1 MAEVD
6 LERLVLPALLALLVL
21 GAFLVLVTSGGTEES
36 LAPLP
41 AATTTATTAA
51 TTTPAPAT
59 GSSATPPRPV
69 TAPSGRFVKVQQ
81 GDTME
86 SIATAAAIS
95 VDRLAE
101 LNPSVDPDSLRVGQ
115 TLKLAR

>member
-21 GAFLVLVTSGGTEES
+21 GALMIVVTSGGAGQS

-41 AATTTATTAA
+41 VEPVRS
-51 TTTPAPAT
+51 TPAKAPAK
-59 GSSATPPRPV
+59 SAASAAS
-69 TAPSGRFVKVQQ
+69 APSGRFAKVKE
-81 GDTME
+81 GDTAA
-86 SIATAAAIS
+86 SIAAAAAIS
-95 VDRLAE
+95 VDRLRD
-101 LNPSVDPDSLRVGQ
+101 LNPSIDPDSLRVGQ